1 MDSSRVKVTN
11 QSPRTQSYKSGLINF
26 SQDVLSENSQL
37 SSGQRDDPIVFNEN
51 GWDWKQGND
60 SFGQ

>member
-11 QSPRTQSYKSGLINF
+11 QSPRTQSYKSSLINF

-37 SSGQRDDPIVFNEN
+37 SSGQGDDPIVFNEN
-51 GWDWKQGND
+51 GRDWKQGND